1 MYFEYE
7 IRDTSNNKFVDIVC
21 VSKNSNNEYM
31 LFEQNVLENG
41 KHPPKQQVKNTD
53 KSQIAIYKNKIKNIP
68 KK

>member
-7 IRDTSNNKFVDIVC
+7 IRDTSNNKFVDIVY

-31 LFEQNVLENG
+31 LFEQNVLGNG
-41 KHPPKQQVKNTD
+41 KNPPKQQI
-53 KSQIAIYKNKIKNIP
+53 KSEDNAQIAIYKNVTKNIP